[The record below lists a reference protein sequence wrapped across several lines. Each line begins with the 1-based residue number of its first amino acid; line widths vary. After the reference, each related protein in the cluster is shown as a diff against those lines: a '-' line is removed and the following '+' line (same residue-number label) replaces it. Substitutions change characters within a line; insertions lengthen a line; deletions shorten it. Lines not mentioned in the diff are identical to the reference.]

1 MPSVATGKLKNSR
14 QLERHLKGVANHW
27 RIDILLTV
35 AAHPEITVEAIADR
49 IDGNI
54 KTISEHTR
62 RLAQAGLIDKKYV
75 GRTVTHVLSPYGKIF
90 KQFLTTFQHS

>member
-1 MPSVATGKLKNSR
+1 MATSKLKSSR

-27 RIDILLTV
+27 RIDILLTI
-35 AAHPEITVEAIADR
+35 AASPGITLEAIADHLE
-49 IDGNI
+49 GNV

-62 RLAQAGLIDKKYV
+62 RLAQAGLIDKKYE

-90 KQFLTTFQHS
+90 RQFLVTFQHS